1 MEGER
6 TKEVED
12 LKTQISELQSNI
24 ESERERMMSL
34 LSDSE
39 NVKKSEVEMVEQ
51 INSLTSG
58 RVQTYVLHV

>member
-39 NVKKSEVEMVEQ
+39 NVKKSEAEMVEQ